1 MYTLK
6 LLNTTLLC
14 PYLQDYRLVEV
25 TEIMRLVSVLKYG
38 KYIFHILAAVLV
50 LNLESV

>member
-1 MYTLK
+1 MCTVK
-6 LLNTTLLC
+6 LLNTILPC
-14 PYLQDYRLVEV
+14 PYPQDYRLVKV
-25 TEIMRLVSVLKYG
+25 TEITWLVSAFKYG